1 MAIELKKG
9 ERVSLDNT
17 LNNLTIGLG
26 WDPNDGTGD
35 DFDLDASAFMTGS
48 NSKIPND
55 DYFVFYN
62 SENRVHPDNLNKL
75 EPYDSKK
82 YPRIQEDYKEK
93 TRGVSPDWSVYG
105 ALDDTTG
112 GTSDGGD
119 DEEINV
125 NLSKVDKNI
134 KEIIFVVTIYEN
146 IKRKQN
152 FGQVRNSYI
161 RIVNSDTNEEIMKYE
176 LDEDYSTETAVEFA
190 RLYRKGSE
198 WKFEAMGKGYEQ
210 DLGYFVN
217 KYN

>member
-48 NSKIPND
+48 KGKIPND

-62 SENRVHPDNLNKL
+62 SENRVLPDNLNKL

-93 TRGVSPDWSVYG
+93 TRGGYP
-105 ALDDTTG
+105 LTG
-112 GTSDGGD
+112 VFT
-119 DEEINV
+119 
-125 NLSKVDKNI
+125 
-134 KEIIFVVTIYEN
+134 
-146 IKRKQN
+146 
-152 FGQVRNSYI
+152 VR
-161 RIVNSDTNEEIMKYE
+161 
-176 LDEDYSTETAVEFA
+176 
-190 RLYRKGSE
+190 
-198 WKFEAMGKGYEQ
+198 
-210 DLGYFVN
+210 
-217 KYN
+217 